1 MVDVEKLR
9 DTIPTPIW
17 ASWKNKRTVTLNQ
30 ALLLCMNVCPR
41 WYEARDDKDKFLS
54 NITIWSL
61 YRLYLEDAHDWASG
75 SGWVIEYLAEADI
88 QEDDFVD
95 LKKFARWA
103 CEDVSWNEQ
112 NEIPNEFRALAKF
125 SETPHLLTSA
135 KVIQKWQ
142 LKPGKAY
149 PGYRL
154 ALFEFLEKEFKDGK
168 EDPPNAYDFIAKLKE
183 DVANGITLENIWVRR
198 YGIDYQIKSGETKK
212 ADLKAINQSIGDL
225 IIKLSEDE

>member
-1 MVDVEKLR
+1 MVDVEKLKN
-9 DTIPTPIW
+9 TIPTPNW
-17 ASWKNKRTVTLNQ
+17 TSWKNKRTVTLNQ
-30 ALLLCMNVCPR
+30 ALLLCMNVCPK
-41 WYEARDDKDKFLS
+41 WYEAREDKDKFLS
-54 NITIWSL
+54 NLTIWSQ
-61 YRLYLEDAHDWASG
+61 YRLYFEDAHDWASG

-103 CEDVSWNEQ
+103 CKDVSWNEQ

-125 SETPHLLTSA
+125 SETSQLLTSA

-154 ALFEFLEKEFKDGK
+154 ALFEFLEKEYKDGK
-168 EDPPNAYDFIAKLKE
+168 EYPPNAYDFIAKLKQDVKDNQAPE
-183 DVANGITLENIWVRR
+183 DIFVRNK
-198 YGIDYQIKSGETKK
+198 GIDYITKDGVTNK
-212 ADLKAINQSIGDL
+212 ADLKAINQAIDNL

>member
-103 CEDVSWNEQ
+103 CQDVEWNG
-112 NEIPNEFRALAKF
+112 IPAEFKAI
-125 SETPHLLTSA
+125 A
-135 KVIQKWQ
+135 KVTGVALIEGTSNPAKHTKLADNLTVW
-142 LKPGKAY
+142 KSKAKEV
-149 PGYRL
+149 G
-154 ALFEFLEKEFKDGK
+154 EKYLD
-168 EDPPNAYDFIAKLKE
+168 D
-183 DVANGITLENIWVRR
+183 
-198 YGIDYQIKSGETKK
+198 YGIKGSGVDKTLGDICNYVAKELGNLGYTNSRGNPLIGETIRSECLGGEWYQ
-212 ADLKAINQSIGDL
+212 AM
-225 IIKLSEDE
+225 IIKGKILPK

>member
-1 MVDVEKLR
+1 MVDVEKLKN
-9 DTIPTPIW
+9 TIPTPNW
-17 ASWKNKRTVTLNQ
+17 TSWKNKRTVTLNQ
-30 ALLLCMNVCPR
+30 ALLLCMNVCPK
-41 WYEARDDKDKFLS
+41 WYEAREDKDKFLS
-54 NITIWSL
+54 NLTIWSQ
-61 YRLYLEDAHDWASG
+61 YRLYFEDAHDWASG
-75 SGWVIEYLAEADI
+75 SGWVRDYLAEDDI

-112 NEIPNEFRALAKF
+112 NEIPNEFRVLAKP
-125 SETPHLLTSA
+125 SEISRLLTSA
-135 KVIQKWQ
+135 KVTQKWK

-154 ALFEFLEKEFKDGK
+154 ALFEFLKQEFINGK

-183 DVANGITLENIWVRR
+183 DVANGTTLENIWVRR
-198 YGIDYQIKSGETKK
+198 YGIDYKIKSGETKQ
-212 ADLKAINQSIGDL
+212 ADHKEINQSIGGL

>member
-1 MVDVEKLR
+1 MLDVEKLR

-103 CEDVSWNEQ
+103 CQDVEWNG
-112 NEIPNEFRALAKF
+112 IPAEFKAI
-125 SETPHLLTSA
+125 A
-135 KVIQKWQ
+135 KVGDVAPIEGKQKPTKSNKEI
-142 LKPGKAY
+142 LKPNDWNPIAEQY
-149 PGYRL
+149 
-154 ALFEFLEKEFKDGK
+154 AIEFLKD
-168 EDPPNAYDFIAKLKE
+168 DPKRTLTKVADMIFNKFIDE
-183 DVANGITLENIWVRR
+183 GIT
-198 YGIDYQIKSGETKK
+198 GISG
-212 ADLKAINQSIGDL
+212 DLKAST
-225 IIKLSEDE
+225 IKRHLSDWGFNLKQLGIKKAIKK